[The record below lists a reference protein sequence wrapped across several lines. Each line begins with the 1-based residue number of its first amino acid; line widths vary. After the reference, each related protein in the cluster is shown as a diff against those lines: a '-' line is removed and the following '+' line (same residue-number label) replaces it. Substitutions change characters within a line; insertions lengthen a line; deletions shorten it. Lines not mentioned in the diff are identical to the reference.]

1 VINNEGQDNRNISA
15 GLGISTSPLG
25 LAGEADVGNPFGFG
39 PGISE
44 EARAALRGSV
54 EPTPLVTVDQVLS
67 GEAII
72 KSPKTG
78 QPINQ
83 DFIDAANNNNMRY
96 FAQIEQAVDV
106 HNRTVQQME
115 APYQGVNRV
124 ARIPGTTITPTG
136 ERVPADL
143 GVSTKEP
150 IFGLVGDSPAEEVRE
165 YALFRIG
172 LNNAIKDKVF
182 DPRVQE
188 LINDQFGTDFL
199 RQFARDTEDF
209 AKDFGINLPINMV
222 AGSKMVAVAT
232 ANTTQRIAESLEL
245 TMADFDTVFSEE
257 FKKAYPTFIQ
267 DKNTLRQSLNN
278 AGFRTSYAQRL
289 NDQLIDA
296 YIERFGL
303 DDSYEGANDGFLSTY
318 RRPFNDGTG
327 RRLNLPLI
335 SEEAADAILDYTFSE
350 QGLIAQFG
358 QFAVPNIAVSG
369 AFAKMHKASGAKKL
383 DRYNDLKKRG
393 LIDEKIPMR
402 MALAQHD
409 IGKMAPGFAKSFREF
424 QKKFGDALT
433 NRFGY
438 QGSIGTAA
446 ASAEF
451 ERSYGRVTSEL
462 NSLNFSL
469 SSASKAGKTGDSIIT
484 VRNAQGVDETMT
496 YADALTR
503 RNFLQDRHANMVGK
517 GIFGK
522 IIPSDPFYKNVLVD
536 DLFITAGQTI
546 GYNFIPSF
554 AEGLSPEAGGVIG
567 ALGTAVFGRPVLT
580 FAGAGGRLLDR
591 GSGYNLS
598 PIVKSF
604 AMTLEKLPLIP
615 RGALVNRNFEDI
627 SEALGTQLGPTD
639 IEALSKVAGLLDN
652 MTEEGID
659 AVYRN
664 LAEYN
669 RVRTDILKRFE
680 GTPKYAEANEA
691 FSLSF
696 AYASGLAPLQAIE
709 AQNMGKFSLKNFF
722 KAVDAQLASENSLR
736 QAELGF
742 QRLNELVEEV
752 SGVRMEDTG
761 AFETFVRGFQQAADG
776 QTRAL
781 GERRRD
787 YMELLDEYKT
797 LVLRDPTAKEAEDV
811 LTALTDLEI
820 RLTPGA
826 ANDLEAQRK
835 ILTDNIDLLSTS
847 LQDATKYVDS
857 LRGAGQHDIALG
869 RLTEDVADNRDQ
881 KIYLL
886 GRQVYGS
893 AEKVLG
899 DKKVDLADIV
909 TDMTDRLVELQGGD
923 IKQFFGAGAGFFK
936 GRTGRYALQALDKAA
951 ERNLKDYFNDN
962 YEVMI
967 GTIKKPGLARTRNY
981 VDAEGNVVENL
992 PIEEGGFFVGENAS
1006 LTEIAMALYKNQS
1019 DEGIFF
1025 QPFQTTAFE
1034 ADELYRHLR
1043 DTGERIA
1050 KTQGADK
1057 GKIYFDLMKLVDD
1070 KIDEIPDARGVM
1082 RDARS
1087 AYKELVFDPVA
1098 PQGSYGQIADS
1109 SRDVVTLENPATYK
1123 RAYARNTEPHTW
1135 NDPLA
1140 EAASRGIATGDATA
1154 FTDFR
1159 MEMESF
1165 NAYWADGVE
1174 RVGDNSIFVYD
1185 LTKPMNS
1192 QKDFENIQGIVRNAI
1207 QAKWADETAT
1217 NVLDLV
1223 GKDITDVKGGI
1234 AGGYNFNR
1242 VENVAKLQE
1251 SLRIK
1256 VITADDPD
1264 GEIMYWVDL
1273 ADIVAAE
1280 RDIVE
1285 AIGDDST
1292 VRESFE
1298 AFRDTVNRRTGSMA
1312 DANIENLA
1320 IEKRTADQ
1328 LNRLSETTDPLQFYE
1343 KYIVNYDVNMFRGL
1357 RDAFVAG
1364 YARENSVSEEIALN
1378 AFNDGIIYQTLRGL
1392 RQRASAGQK
1401 TEVPV
1406 MGFDG
1411 QRKIVR
1417 VSTNPVQLSGEL
1429 RDKNVRAILSEVMD
1443 EDHIDFLQDLS
1454 DMTIMASGVQ
1464 FAKYSPTGIAR
1475 GISPNE
1481 IISRAF
1487 NIARGM
1493 VSPTYVGAEFAFRV
1507 LQQMELDAF
1516 QLAASNK
1523 EANRIMLLMMR
1534 DPSLV
1539 TDSDVRSLSTILI
1552 ATANRE
1558 LIRYDAVVPEYTHPD
1573 DIEAAIQERDANVI
1587 GKIEIRPQNL
1597 ETEVKQDLREV
1608 RRGFIASG
1616 ILPVEQL
1623 GDT

>member
-1 VINNEGQDNRNISA
+1 MINNESQDNRTISA
-15 GLGISTSPLG
+15 GLGISTSPFG
-25 LAGEADVGNPFGFG
+25 LAGETDVASPLGVG

-44 EARAALRGSV
+44 EARTALRESV
-54 EPTPLVTVDQVLS
+54 KPTPKITVQQVLD
-67 GEAII
+67 GEAVI
-72 KSPKTG
+72 KSPKG

-83 DFIDAANNNNMRY
+83 DFIDAAKNNNMRY
-96 FAQIEQAVDV
+96 FAQIEQAVSA
-106 HNRTVQQME
+106 HNRAIDQME
-115 APYQGVNRV
+115 APYQGVDRV
-124 ARIPGTTITPTG
+124 ARIPGTTITSTG

-150 IFGLVGDSPAEEVRE
+150 ILGLVGDSPAEEVQE
-165 YALFRIG
+165 YSLFRIG
-172 LNNAIKDKVF
+172 LNNSLKDKVF
-182 DPRVQE
+182 DPNVQE
-188 LINDQFGTDFL
+188 LINDQFGTDFI
-199 RQFARDTEDF
+199 RQFVRDTEDF
-209 AKDFGINLPINMV
+209 AKDVSINLPINIVAGGSMV
-222 AGSKMVAVAT
+222 AAAT
-232 ANTTQRIAESLEL
+232 TNATTRIQKSAEL

-267 DKNTLRQSLNN
+267 DKNTLRQSLNS
-278 AGFRTSYAQRL
+278 AGFRTSYAQKL
-289 NDQLIDA
+289 NDQMIDA

-303 DDSYEGANDGFLSTY
+303 PAFLENY
-318 RRPFNDGTG
+318 RKPLNDGTG

-335 SEEAADAILDYTFSE
+335 TEEAADAILDYTFSE

-358 QFAVPNIAVSG
+358 QFAVPNLAVSG
-369 AFAKMHKASGAKKL
+369 AFAKMHKASGVKKL
-383 DRYNDLKKRG
+383 ERYNDLKKRG
-393 LIDEKIPMR
+393 LIDESIPMR
-402 MALAQHD
+402 MALAQYD
-409 IGKMAPGFAKSFREF
+409 ISKMAPGFAKSFRGF
-424 QKKFGDALT
+424 QKRFGDLLT

-438 QGSIGTAA
+438 EGSIGTAA
-446 ASAEF
+446 ASAQF
-451 ERSYGRVTSEL
+451 DRSLANVTREL
-462 NSLNFSL
+462 DSLNFSL
-469 SSASKAGKTGDSIIT
+469 NSASRAGKTGNATVT

-503 RNFLQDRHANMVGK
+503 RNFLQDRHENMVGR
-517 GIFGK
+517 GIFSK
-522 IIPSDPFYKNVLVD
+522 YTPDDPFYKNVLVD
-536 DLFITAGQTI
+536 DLVITAGQTV
-546 GYNFIPSF
+546 GYNFIPGF
-554 AEGLSPEAGGVIG
+554 AGNQLSPEVGGVIG
-567 ALGTAVFGRPVLT
+567 ALGTAIFGRPLVKGT
-580 FAGAGGRLLDR
+580 GATLRGIDSALLR
-591 GSGYNLS
+591 NQATPL
-598 PIVKSF
+598 VKAF
-604 AMTLEKLPLIP
+604 GMTLEKLPLIP

-627 SEALGTQLGPTD
+627 SNALGTQLGPAE
-639 IEALSKVAGLLDN
+639 IEALTKVAGLLDN
-652 MTEEGID
+652 MSEEGVD
-659 AVYRN
+659 AVYKN

-680 GTPKYAEANEA
+680 GTDKYKEASEA
-691 FSLSF
+691 FSLTF

-709 AQNMGKFSLKNFF
+709 AQGIRKFSIKNLRP
-722 KAVDAQLASENSLR
+722 AVEAQLAAENSLR

-742 QRLNELVEEV
+742 QRLNELVAETT
-752 SGVRMEDTG
+752 GVKMEDTT
-761 AFETFVRGFQQAADG
+761 AFQTFVEGFQKAADG
-776 QTRAL
+776 QMRAL
-781 GERRRD
+781 GERRRG
-787 YMELLDEYKT
+787 YLELLDEYKT
-797 LVLRDPTAKEAEDV
+797 LVLRDPTSKEAANV

-826 ANDLEAQRK
+826 AEDLEVQRT
-835 ILTDNIDLLSTS
+835 ILTNNINMLGKS
-847 LQDATKYVDS
+847 LQDAAENVDS

-869 RLTEDVADNRDQ
+869 RLTEDMADHRDE
-881 KIYLL
+881 KVRLL
-886 GRQVYGS
+886 GRQIYGN
-893 AEKVLG
+893 AEKTLG

-909 TDMTDRLVELQGGD
+909 TEMTDRLAEMQGGD
-923 IKQFFGAGAGFFK
+923 IRLFFGGDAGFFK
-936 GRTGRYALQALDKAA
+936 GRTGRHAMQALNRAA
-951 ERNLKDYFNDN
+951 ERNLKDYFGDN

-967 GTIKKPGLARTRNY
+967 GSIEQPGLARARNY
-981 VDAEGNVVENL
+981 IDAEGNVVENL
-992 PIEEGGFFVGENAS
+992 PIEEGGYFVGEDAS
-1006 LTEIAMALYKNQS
+1006 LVEIAMALYKNQS

-1025 QPFQTTAFE
+1025 QPFQTSAFE

-1050 KTQGADK
+1050 NSQGQAAAKPYRD
-1057 GKIYFDLMKLVDD
+1057 IMKLIDD

-1082 RDARS
+1082 QDARS
-1087 AYKELVFDPVA
+1087 EYKKIVFDPVA
-1098 PQGSYGQIADS
+1098 AQGSYGQRADS
-1109 SRDVVTLENPATYK
+1109 SRDVVELENPPTYR
-1123 RAYARNTEPHTW
+1123 RAYERNTEPHTW

-1174 RVGDNSIFVYD
+1174 RVGDNSIFIYD
-1185 LTKPMNS
+1185 MRLPKNS
-1192 QKDFENIQGIVRNAI
+1192 EDDFKTIQAIVRNAI
-1207 QAKWADETAT
+1207 QAKWADETGS

-1242 VENVAKLQE
+1242 VENVEKLQE
-1251 SLRIK
+1251 HLRIK
-1256 VITADDPD
+1256 VITADNPD
-1264 GEIMYWVDL
+1264 GEIVNWVDL

-1312 DANIENLA
+1312 DANLENLS
-1320 IEKRTADQ
+1320 IEKRTADR
-1328 LNRLSETTDPLQFYE
+1328 LNRISETTDPVQFYE
-1343 KYIVNYDVNMFRGL
+1343 KYIANYDINMFRGL
-1357 RDAFVAG
+1357 RDTFVAG
-1364 YARENSVSEEIALN
+1364 YARENSVSEEEALK
-1378 AFNDGIIYQTLRGL
+1378 AFNDGVVYQTLKGI
-1392 RQRASAGQK
+1392 RQRASKGEK
-1401 TEVPV
+1401 GEVPV

-1411 QRKIVR
+1411 QKKIIKLT
-1417 VSTNPVQLSGEL
+1417 TNPVQLAGEL

-1443 EDHIDFLQDLS
+1443 EDHIDFMQDLA

-1507 LQQMELDAF
+1507 LQQMEVDSF

-1523 EANRIMLLMMR
+1523 EASRIMLLMMR
-1534 DPSLV
+1534 DPKLV

-1558 LIRYDAVVPEYTHPD
+1558 LLRYDAVVPEYTHPD
-1573 DIEAAIQERDANVI
+1573 DIEAAMIDARADVI
-1587 GKIEIRPQNL
+1587 GKIEIRPENL

-1616 ILPVEQL
+1616 ILPAEQL

>member
-1 VINNEGQDNRNISA
+1 MINNEGQDNRNISA

-25 LAGEADVGNPFGFG
+25 LAGEADVANPLGVG

-44 EARAALRGSV
+44 EARTALRGSV
-54 EPTPLVTVDQVLS
+54 EPTPLITVDQVLS
-67 GEAII
+67 GEATI
-72 KSPKTG
+72 KGPNG

-106 HNRTVQQME
+106 HNRTIQQME
-115 APYQGVNRV
+115 APYQGANRV

-150 IFGLVGDSPAEEVRE
+150 IFGLVGDSPAEEVKE

-172 LNNAIKDKVF
+172 LNNSIKDKVF
-182 DPRVQE
+182 DPNVQE

-232 ANTTQRIAESLEL
+232 SNTTQRIAESAEL

-267 DKNTLRQSLNN
+267 DKNTLRSSLNN

-289 NDQLIDA
+289 NDQMIDA
-296 YIERFGL
+296 YIDRFG
-303 DDSYEGANDGFLSTY
+303 EEAFIANY
-318 RRPFNDGTG
+318 RPEIGDGTG

-335 SEEAADAILDYTFSE
+335 SEQAADAILDYTFSE
-350 QGLIAQFG
+350 QGLVAQFG
-358 QFAVPNIAVSG
+358 QFAIPNIAVSG

-409 IGKMAPGFAKSFREF
+409 IGQMAPGFAKSFREF

-462 NSLNFSL
+462 NSLNSSL

-503 RNFLQDRHANMVGK
+503 RNFLQDRHANMAGK

-536 DLFITAGQTI
+536 DLYITAGQTI
-546 GYNFIPSF
+546 GYNFIPGLLGN
-554 AEGLSPEAGGVIG
+554 ELSPEAGGVIG
-567 ALGTAVFGRPVLT
+567 ALGTAIFGRPMLK
-580 FAGAGGRLLDR
+580 GAAALGRGADSLV
-591 GSGYNLS
+591 GNQAS
-598 PIVKSF
+598 PIIKSF

-652 MTEEGID
+652 MSEEGVD

-669 RVRTDILKRFE
+669 KVRTDILKRFE
-680 GTPKYAEANEA
+680 GHPKYAEANEA

-776 QTRAL
+776 QMRAL

-847 LQDATKYVDS
+847 LQDATKHVDS
-857 LRGAGQHDIALG
+857 LRGSGQHDIALG

-923 IKQFFGAGAGFFK
+923 IKQFFSAGAGFFR

-951 ERNLKDYFNDN
+951 ERNLKDYFDDN

-967 GTIKKPGLARTRNY
+967 GSIGQPGLARSPSY
-981 VDAEGNVVENL
+981 IDAEGNVVENL
-992 PIEEGGFFVGENAS
+992 PIEEGGFFVGEDAS

-1025 QPFQTTAFE
+1025 QPFQTSAFE

-1050 KTQGADK
+1050 RTQGADK

-1098 PQGSYGQIADS
+1098 PQGSYAQKADS
-1109 SRDVVTLENPATYK
+1109 SRDVVTLENPATYR

-1185 LTKPMNS
+1185 MTKPMNS
-1192 QKDFENIQGIVRNAI
+1192 QEDFETIQGIVRNAI

-1273 ADIVAAE
+1273 AGIVAAE

-1364 YARENSVSEEIALN
+1364 YARENSVSEDVALN

-1401 TEVPV
+1401 AEVPV

-1417 VSTNPVQLSGEL
+1417 VATNPVQLAGEL

-1558 LIRYDAVVPEYTHPD
+1558 LIRNDAVVPEFTHPD
-1573 DIEAAIQERDANVI
+1573 DIEAAMQERDADVI

-1608 RRGFIASG
+1608 RRGFISSG
-1616 ILPVEQL
+1616 ILPAEQI
-1623 GDT
+1623 GDR